1 MGYGFICLLQE
12 NADLIHQLCTVLFDC
27 LAPDKSIFVGPELNL
42 ATVDMLYVKAD
53 KTFVGKD
60 KDQLRKYGIYLFFC
74 TVSKTV
80 DGSKIRMFIS
90 GKPDIMDVT

>member
-1 MGYGFICLLQE
+1 
-12 NADLIHQLCTVLFDC
+12 
-27 LAPDKSIFVGPELNL
+27 
-42 ATVDMLYVKAD
+42 MLYVKAD

-60 KDQLRKYGIYLFFC
+60 KDQLRKYGIYFFFC